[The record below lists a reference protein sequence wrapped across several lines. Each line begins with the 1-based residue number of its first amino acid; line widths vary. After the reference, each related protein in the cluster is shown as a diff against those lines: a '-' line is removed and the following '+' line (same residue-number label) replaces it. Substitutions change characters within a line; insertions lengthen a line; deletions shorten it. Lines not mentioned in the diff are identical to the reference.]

1 MTGEIAE
8 HNTLLIRP
16 VASVHPSAES
26 SSFCR
31 SGKTARCFPPVRQCQ
46 AFTPLEIGIPNRQ
59 GKGFL
64 TGFTLIELLVVIA
77 VIALLM
83 AILIPVLRS
92 ARELGQRTVC
102 LSNLKQLTLAWTAY
116 AEQYDS
122 KIVLGRAFGAQGSRP
137 LLRGWVGYDFSPPGG
152 SRPPWVP
159 DPDKG
164 ALWPY
169 LRDMKIY
176 RCPRGRPGHLVTYAT
191 VIAANGNGV
200 EGTYIKDTGGWDL
213 TECGERVRRTV
224 LKLTRLTDI
233 VSPGAGQRAVFVD
246 MGQTPTSSDF
256 YVHYLYPKW
265 KFFSPP
271 PIHHRGGMTLSMADG
286 HAEYWKWKGGE
297 TVSMLREPF
306 GMLSREQLKGEV
318 DYEPQ
323 TEDGLYDL
331 QRLQKATWG
340 RLGY

>member
-1 MTGEIAE
+1 MRRTKA
-8 HNTLLIRP
+8 
-16 VASVHPSAES
+16 
-26 SSFCR
+26 
-31 SGKTARCFPPVRQCQ
+31 
-46 AFTPLEIGIPNRQ
+46 
-59 GKGFL
+59 
-64 TGFTLIELLVVIA
+64 FTLIELLVVIA

-102 LSNLKQLTLAWTAY
+102 LSNLKQLTLAWVAY

-122 KIVLGRAFGAQGSRP
+122 KLVLGSAFSGRGSRP
-137 LLRGWVGYDFSPPGG
+137 LLRGWVGHDFSPPGG

-191 VIAANGNGV
+191 VIAANGVNV
-200 EGTYIKDTGGWDL
+200 EGTYVPDTGGRDL
-213 TECGERVRRTV
+213 LELGERVSRTV
-224 LKLTRLTDI
+224 LKLTKLTDI
-233 VSPGAGQRAVFVD
+233 VSPGAAHRAVFID
-246 MGQTPTSSDF
+246 QGQTPTSPDF
-256 YVHYLYPKW
+256 YVYYLYPKW
-265 KFFSPP
+265 KFHSPP
-271 PIHHRGGMTLSMADG
+271 PIRHGDGTTLSMADG
-286 HAEYWKWKGGE
+286 HVEYWKWKGRE
-297 TVSMLREPF
+297 TVEMPRELLQTGNLF
-306 GMLSREQLKGEV
+306 AELLEGWE

-323 TEDGLYDL
+323 TGDGLYDL